1 MKSADPRVK
10 LLWAVVCTSGAVFL
24 SKPWWMLGLTG
35 FSLFGALLFG
45 ADLVGL
51 TRRLKRFLPVLLMV
65 AAVQVL
71 FVRTGAPLVV
81 VGGRI
86 LLTADGVWRGLS
98 AAMRMVIIFC
108 SGAVMAREDSRRVIN
123 SLIQMKV
130 PYVFCFSLFAALRF
144 IPLFGEAFAQAL
156 TALQLRGVDL
166 RRVPWRQKLRL
177 YSALLVPVLAET
189 LARAE
194 NLAAVMEARGF
205 GALPQRTI
213 YVRNTMNGRDWAA
226 VAVLLLVGVFAVRFY
241 YAS

>member
-10 LLWAVVCTSGAVFL
+10 LLWAVVCTSGAVFF

-71 FVRTGAPLVV
+71 FVRTGAPSWLW
-81 VGGRI
+81 GGAGSAHRRWCLERFI
-86 LLTADGVWRGLS
+86 SRHAHGYHLLLRGRDGTGGQPEGNQFSYPDESALCFLLQPVCRPQVHSPLWRGLCPSPHRAAAAGSRS
-98 AAMRMVIIFC
+98 ALG
-108 SGAVMAREDSRRVIN
+108 S
-123 SLIQMKV
+123 
-130 PYVFCFSLFAALRF
+130 
-144 IPLFGEAFAQAL
+144 
-156 TALQLRGVDL
+156 
-166 RRVPWRQKLRL
+166 WRQKLRL

>member
-1 MKSADPRVK
+1 
-10 LLWAVVCTSGAVFL
+10 
-24 SKPWWMLGLTG
+24 
-35 FSLFGALLFG
+35 
-45 ADLVGL
+45 
-51 TRRLKRFLPVLLMV
+51 
-65 AAVQVL
+65 
-71 FVRTGAPLVV
+71 
-81 VGGRI
+81 
-86 LLTADGVWRGLS
+86 
-98 AAMRMVIIFC
+98 MRMVIIFC

-194 NLAAVMEARGF
+194 NLARSWKPGFWCSAPANHLCKEHNERAGLGGRGC
-205 GALPQRTI
+205 AAAC
-213 YVRNTMNGRDWAA
+213 GRLCC
-226 VAVLLLVGVFAVRFY
+226 AVLLCILKELWA
-241 YAS
+241 

>member
-1 MKSADPRVK
+1 
-10 LLWAVVCTSGAVFL
+10 
-24 SKPWWMLGLTG
+24 
-35 FSLFGALLFG
+35 
-45 ADLVGL
+45 
-51 TRRLKRFLPVLLMV
+51 
-65 AAVQVL
+65 
-71 FVRTGAPLVV
+71 
-81 VGGRI
+81 
-86 LLTADGVWRGLS
+86 
-98 AAMRMVIIFC
+98 MVIIFC